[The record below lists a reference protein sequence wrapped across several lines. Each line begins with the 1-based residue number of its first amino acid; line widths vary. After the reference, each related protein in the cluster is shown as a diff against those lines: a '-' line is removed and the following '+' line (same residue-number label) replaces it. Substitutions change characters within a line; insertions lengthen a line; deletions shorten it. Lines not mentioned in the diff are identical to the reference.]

1 MDHVLQR
8 RRGLGDRHSPPQRPT
23 GTIPTGCVPSRG
35 SRRTGDRSSRVTPE
49 GEADEAGHAWSVFTG
64 GVPRGQRAGVLSRT
78 GPGTPGTVNKLVGPL
93 AWPQS
98 LAGGTCLPTEPSLLT
113 FWTFTGNV
121 LSCVLLLSFAGAP

>member
-1 MDHVLQR
+1 MLPLKEKQMRQVM
-8 RRGLGDRHSPPQRPT
+8 RGP
-23 GTIPTGCVPSRG
+23 
-35 SRRTGDRSSRVTPE
+35 SSR
-49 GEADEAGHAWSVFTG
+49 A

-121 LSCVLLLSFAGAP
+121 LSCVLLLRFAGAP